1 MKVKR
6 NSLLEKLLNEEYV
19 KSLSERR
26 YKELM
31 FCKEMLSED
40 ELREYS
46 SISVAYSV
54 ARSKLIEKILP
65 LVDEELAFI
74 AKHKHF
80 NTIQAYEYY
89 KDKIQSVLDEV

>member
-1 MKVKR
+1 MKR

-19 KSLSERR
+19 RSLSERR

-31 FCKEMLSED
+31 FCKEILSED
-40 ELREYS
+40 ELRQYS

-54 ARSKLIEKILP
+54 ARNKLIEEILP
-65 LVDEELAFI
+65 KIDEELAFI

-89 KDKIQSVLDEV
+89 RDKIQSVLDEM

>member
-1 MKVKR
+1 MR
-6 NSLLEKLLNEEYV
+6 RSSLLEKLLNEEYV

-31 FCKEMLSED
+31 FCKEILSED
-40 ELREYS
+40 ELRQYS

-54 ARSKLIEKILP
+54 ARNRLIEEILP

-74 AKHKHF
+74 ARHKHF

-89 KDKIQSVLDEV
+89 KDKIQSVLAEM